1 METRPH
7 LTQSKPIEN
16 EKLSNSH
23 KNNFVTGLRNPDQ
36 QVEPQ
41 AEQPRNYNMSESKGT
56 KSFYTQSSIRSKGR
70 NKLTINDLNNTDY
83 NKNLSVADRIEKGS
97 QKSKTSGN
105 GHFPS
110 IHKNKDIYGGNP
122 YEPKIENLVTRNNGM
137 GMRSASLSKKS
148 YSQRSEPKLDIQTG
162 GFN

>member
-7 LTQSKPIEN
+7 LTQSKPIET
-16 EKLSNSH
+16 EKLSNVH
-23 KNNFVTGLRNPDQ
+23 KNNFTTGLRNPDQ
-36 QVEPQ
+36 QAEPQ
-41 AEQPRNYNMSESKGT
+41 AEPPRNYNMSESKGT

-83 NKNLSVADRIEKGS
+83 NKNLSAADRIEKGS
-97 QKSKTSGN
+97 VKSKTSGN

-122 YEPKIENLVTRNNGM
+122 YEPKIENSGNRNM
-137 GMRSASLSKKS
+137 GMRSAS
-148 YSQRSEPKLDIQTG
+148 
-162 GFN
+162 